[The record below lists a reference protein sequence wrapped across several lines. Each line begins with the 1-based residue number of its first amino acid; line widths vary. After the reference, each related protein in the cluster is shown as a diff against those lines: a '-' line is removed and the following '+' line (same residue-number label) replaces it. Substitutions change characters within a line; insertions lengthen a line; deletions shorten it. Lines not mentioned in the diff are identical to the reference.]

1 MLDAQFIQ
9 IPVSSIQY
17 PVSAVMIDRS
27 KEIFLKAQDVIPGGV
42 NSPVRAGRAVGVDPI
57 FIQRAEGCYLWD
69 MEGKRYIDYVCS
81 WGPMILGH
89 RPPEVVQAI
98 SDALENGTSYGA
110 PTELELN
117 LAKMIVETVPSI
129 EMVRMVNSGT
139 EATMSA
145 IRLARGFTGRD
156 IIIKFDGC
164 YHGHSDSCLVAAGS
178 GLATFG
184 IPGSPG
190 VPADL
195 ARLTIS
201 LPFNNLEAVKVT
213 VEKFGDQIAAIIIE
227 PIAGNMGVVLP
238 QEGFLEGLR
247 NITREND
254 TLLIFDE
261 VITGFRVSPGGAQE
275 LYNVIPDLTCLGK
288 IIGGGLP
295 VGAYGGRRDI
305 MKRIAPDG
313 NIYQAGTLSG
323 NPLAMA
329 AGMATLMILKNKEIY
344 AKLEEKSR
352 LLFSGLIEAAN
363 KTGVDIVINRIG
375 SMGSIF
381 FTKNPVVDFS
391 SVKET
396 ETSKYASFYREM
408 LAQRI
413 YLAPSPFESMFIS
426 SAHNEKII
434 NKTIDSAFNSFKK
447 L

>member
-1 MLDAQFIQ
+1 MNG
-9 IPVSSIQY
+9 
-17 PVSAVMIDRS
+17 RS
-27 KEIFLKAQDVIPGGV
+27 RELFLKAKDLIPGGV
-42 NSPVRAGRAVGVDPI
+42 NSPVRAGRAVGVDPL
-57 FIQRAEGCYLWD
+57 FIQRADGCYLWD
-69 MEGKRYIDYVCS
+69 VDGKRYIDYVGS

-89 RPPEVVQAI
+89 RPPEVIQAI

-110 PTELELN
+110 PTEMEVN

-129 EMVRMVNSGT
+129 EIVRMVNSGT

-156 IIIKFDGC
+156 MIIKFDGC
-164 YHGHSDSCLVAAGS
+164 YHGHSDSCLVSAGS

-190 VPADL
+190 VPAEL
-195 ARLTIS
+195 ARLTVS
-201 LPFNNLEAVKVT
+201 LPFNDLEAVEAAVKR
-213 VEKFGDQIAAIIIE
+213 FGDQIAAIIVE

-238 QEGFLEGLR
+238 AEGFLEGLR
-247 NITREND
+247 RVTREND
-254 TLLIFDE
+254 ILLIFDE

-275 LYNVIPDLTCLGK
+275 LYNIMPDLTCLGK

-305 MKRIAPDG
+305 MSRVAPDG

-344 AKLEEKSR
+344 TKLEQRSR
-352 LLFSGLIEAAN
+352 FLFSGLIDVAKEA
-363 KTGVDIVINRIG
+363 GVDIVINRAG

-381 FTKNPVVDFS
+381 FGKGPVVDFD
-391 SVKET
+391 SVKGT
-396 ETSKYASFYREM
+396 ETSKYTSFYRDM
-408 LAQRI
+408 LAQKV
-413 YLAPSPFESMFIS
+413 YLAPSPFEALFFSL
-426 SAHNEKII
+426 AHNNEILK
-434 NKTIDSAFNSFKK
+434 KTIDSAFNSFKR

>member
-1 MLDAQFIQ
+1 MNG
-9 IPVSSIQY
+9 
-17 PVSAVMIDRS
+17 RS
-27 KEIFLKAQDVIPGGV
+27 RELFRKAKDLIPGGV
-42 NSPVRAGRAVGVDPI
+42 NSPVRAGRAVGVDPL
-57 FIQRAEGCYLWD
+57 FIQRADGCYLWD
-69 MEGKRYIDYVCS
+69 ADGKRYIDYVGS

-89 RPPEVVQAI
+89 RPPEVIQAI

-110 PTELELN
+110 PTEMEVD

-156 IIIKFDGC
+156 MIIKFDGC
-164 YHGHSDSCLVAAGS
+164 YHGHSDSCLVNAGS

-190 VPADL
+190 VPAEL
-195 ARLTIS
+195 ARLTVS
-201 LPFNNLEAVKVT
+201 LPFNDLEAVEAAVKR
-213 VEKFGDQIAAIIIE
+213 FGDQIAAIIVE

-238 QEGFLEGLR
+238 AEGFLEGLR
-247 NITREND
+247 RVTREND
-254 TLLIFDE
+254 ILLIFDE

-275 LYNVIPDLTCLGK
+275 LYNIMPDLTCLGK

-305 MKRIAPDG
+305 MSRVAPEG

-344 AKLEEKSR
+344 TKLEQRSR
-352 LLFSGLIEAAN
+352 FLFSGLIDVAKNA
-363 KTGVDIVINRIG
+363 GVDIVINRAG

-381 FTKNPVVDFS
+381 FGKGPVVDFN
-391 SVKET
+391 SVKGT
-396 ETSKYASFYREM
+396 ETAKYTSFYRDM
-408 LAQRI
+408 LARKV
-413 YLAPSPFESMFIS
+413 YLAPSPFEALFFSL
-426 SAHNEKII
+426 AHNNEILK
-434 NKTIDSAFNSFKK
+434 KTIDSAFNSFKK

>member
-1 MLDAQFIQ
+1 MGNK
-9 IPVSSIQY
+9 
-17 PVSAVMIDRS
+17 S
-27 KEIFLKAQDVIPGGV
+27 KELFLRAKEIIPGGV
-42 NSPVRAGRAVGVDPI
+42 NSPVRAGLAVGVDPL
-57 FIQRAEGCYLWD
+57 FIQRADGCYLWD

-89 RPPEVVQAI
+89 RHPEVIQAI
-98 SDALENGTSYGA
+98 SDALDNGTSYGA
-110 PTELELN
+110 PTDLELN
-117 LAKMIVETVPSI
+117 LAKMIVETVPSV

-145 IRLARGFTGRD
+145 IRLARGFTGRNKL
-156 IIIKFDGC
+156 IKFDGC
-164 YHGHSDSCLVAAGS
+164 YHGHNDSCLVTAGS

-184 IPGSPG
+184 IPDSPG

-195 ARLTIS
+195 AKLTIS
-201 LPFNNLEAVKVT
+201 LPFNNLKAVELT

-238 QEGFLEGLR
+238 VEGFLEGLR
-247 NITREND
+247 KITKENGI
-254 TLLIFDE
+254 LLIFDE

-275 LYNVIPDLTCLGK
+275 LYNIMPDLTCLGK

-329 AGMATLMILKNKEIY
+329 AGMTTLMILKNKEIY

-352 LLFSGLIEAAN
+352 FLFSGLIDTAKRA
-363 KTGVDIVINRIG
+363 GVDIVINRVG

-381 FTKNPVVDFS
+381 FTKNPVFDFN

-396 ETSKYASFYREM
+396 ESAKYASFYREM

-413 YLAPSPFESMFIS
+413 YLAPSPFEALFVSL
-426 SAHNEKII
+426 AHNEKIMK
-434 NKTIDSAFNSFKK
+434 KTIDSAFNSFKK
-447 L
+447 LGNMQ

>member
-1 MLDAQFIQ
+1 MA
-9 IPVSSIQY
+9 
-17 PVSAVMIDRS
+17 DRS
-27 KEIFLKAQDVIPGGV
+27 SELFLRAKEIIPGGV
-42 NSPVRAGRAVGVDPI
+42 NSPVRAGLAVGVDPL
-57 FIQRAEGCYLWD
+57 FIQRADGCYLWD

-89 RPPEVVQAI
+89 RHPGVIQAI
-98 SDALENGTSYGA
+98 SDALDNGTSYGA
-110 PTELELN
+110 PTDLELN
-117 LAKMIVETVPSI
+117 LAKMIVETVPSV

-145 IRLARGFTGRD
+145 IRLARGFTGRNKL
-156 IIIKFDGC
+156 IKFDGC
-164 YHGHSDSCLVAAGS
+164 YHGHNDSCLVTAGS

-184 IPGSPG
+184 IPDSPG

-195 ARLTIS
+195 AKLTIS
-201 LPFNNLEAVKVT
+201 LPFNNLKAVGLT

-238 QEGFLEGLR
+238 EEGFLEGLR
-247 NITREND
+247 KITKENGI
-254 TLLIFDE
+254 LLIFDE

-275 LYNVIPDLTCLGK
+275 LYNIMPDLTCLGK

-305 MKRIAPDG
+305 MKRIAPEG

-329 AGMATLMILKNKEIY
+329 AGMTTLMILKNKEIY

-352 LLFSGLIEAAN
+352 FLFSGLIDTAKRA
-363 KTGVDIVINRIG
+363 GVDIVINRVG

-381 FTKNPVVDFS
+381 FTKNPVFDFN

-396 ETSKYASFYREM
+396 ESAKYASFYREM

-413 YLAPSPFESMFIS
+413 YLAPSPFEALFVSL
-426 SAHNEKII
+426 AHNEKIMK
-434 NKTIDSAFNSFKK
+434 KTIDSAFNSFKK
-447 L
+447 LGNMQ